1 MGRFVSLRDAAFV
14 DREHGIPG
22 PRLRHDGPVH
32 VTLLYV
38 EDCPSWRVADRRLAE
53 ALRAVGLGTV
63 VVEHRLV
70 RSDEEA
76 RRTGFSG
83 SPTILLDGADPFHGG
98 HDDAAVGLSCR
109 LYRTPSGLAGSPTL
123 DQLVEVLA
131 AAAAST

>member
-1 MGRFVSLRDAAFV
+1 MR
-14 DREHGIPG
+14 
-22 PRLRHDGPVH
+22 
-32 VTLLYV
+32 VTVLYV

-53 ALRAVGLGTV
+53 ALRAVGLGGV
-63 VVEHRLV
+63 VVDRRLV
-70 RSDEEA
+70 TSDEEA

-83 SPTILLDGADPFHGG
+83 SPTILLDGVDPFHEGA
-98 HDDAAVGLSCR
+98 DDAVGLSCR